1 MSTDVFMNTK
11 IFGAYD
17 VRGKLDEVTPEVARR
32 VAGAFLAIVR
42 PKVVIIGRDMRST
55 SEALA
60 QAVIAVL
67 TGAGVEVRDI
77 GLCSTSMFS
86 FAVARG
92 GIDGGIMI
100 TASHNPAEY
109 NGIKTVRELAKP
121 VSGKDLLAVLP
132 ESVVGELNPTLV
144 THESILEIYLE
155 KCLRLAS
162 LPDLTGMKI
171 VVDYGNGMGSV
182 SLSPLLSQLGIEVTE
197 LYKEPDARFPNH
209 EANPAKPETF
219 VDLSKKVVE
228 LGADL
233 GIATDGDAD
242 RIGFVD
248 ERGEILRGDQTLA
261 LLAVDRVGR
270 EENLTVAA
278 PTNVGW
284 SLDSVLREHGIGRI
298 GTKVGWAPVSSD
310 MRAQDVPLGGEL
322 SDHFF
327 YREFEYRESVDYT
340 CLLMLALLRRS
351 GQKLSELAEPT
362 RRFYNSGE
370 VNLEIE
376 EKAEALQK
384 VRDVYGPKSTDIN
397 DLDGVR
403 MTFGDEWWFILR
415 PSNTEPILRLV
426 VEAGSKQIVDQK
438 IEEIKRLIL

>member
-1 MSTDVFMNTK
+1 M
-11 IFGAYD
+11 
-17 VRGKLDEVTPEVARR
+17 
-32 VAGAFLAIVR
+32 
-42 PKVVIIGRDMRST
+42 
-55 SEALA
+55 
-60 QAVIAVL
+60 IAVL

-86 FAVARG
+86 FAVARE
-92 GIDGGIMI
+92 GIDGGVMI

-109 NGIKTVRELAKP
+109 NGIKTVRELARP

-132 ESVVGELNPTLV
+132 ESVSGELNPALV

-155 KCLRLAS
+155 KCLAHAK

-182 SLSPLLSQLGIEVTE
+182 SLSPLLARLGIEVTE

-209 EANPAKPETF
+209 EANPAKPETLA
-219 VDLSKKVVE
+219 DLSKKVVE

-261 LLAVDRVGR
+261 LLAVDRAGR
-270 EENLTVAA
+270 ETNLKVAS
-278 PTNVGW
+278 PVNVGW
-284 SLDSVLREHGIGRI
+284 SLDSVLHEQGITRI

-310 MRAQDVPLGGEL
+310 MREQDIGLGGEL

-340 CLLMLALLRRS
+340 CLLMLALLKRS
-351 GQKLSELAEPT
+351 GKPLSVLAEPT

-376 EKAEALQK
+376 EKAGALQK
-384 VRDVYGPKSTDIN
+384 VRDVYGPKSSDMN
-397 DLDGVR
+397 DLDGVK

-426 VEAGSKQIVDQK
+426 VEARNKQIVDEK
-438 IEEIKRLIL
+438 IQEIRELIGG